1 MVMQSAV
8 EETANLQLTSRNC
21 MQQEVVKC
29 TFDSI
34 MWSSIRTRPGPGS
47 GPLWSH
53 IYIAK
58 VWSQSIFLTSL
69 VPCTAFAQDM

>member
-1 MVMQSAV
+1 MQSAV

-21 MQQEVVKC
+21 MQQQDVKC
-29 TFDSI
+29 KFDRI
-34 MWSSIRTRPGPGS
+34 MWSNVRTGPGPGS

-58 VWSQSIFLTSL
+58 VWSRSIFLTGL
-69 VPCTAFAQDM
+69 DPCTAFAQDM